1 MLTED
6 EPLPRYAFASFENCI
21 QFAPEHLDTLRKDC
35 ETVFTARDK
44 PDGAAYS
51 AGQTFFLPANK
62 EPRCALEA
70 LAMMIFHKHTEH
82 LPQGMYD
89 PATSGAN
96 WWTLVLDENSDNSD
110 TADRKPSVTE
120 AAVAAGEDDEE
131 EGDEDEVGL
140 HFDADYE
147 LEDQTNLLLHPRVG
161 TVTYLSDCGAPTVIF
176 NLKSPPMEDT
186 QCKSLEQN
194 IDKAWLSHPQLG
206 KHTAFDGR
214 LLHGAPA
221 LYFPSRQKPHKD
233 DNDEPSAKRQKLENG
248 SPQQQSTANGKRYTL
263 LVNIWLNHWV
273 MDAAL
278 LDEEV
283 CAQLRTPW
291 KKESNDKGS
300 NDKGNFIQ
308 GDVKDSGNAL
318 QPFTWNKAID
328 FSKAPSVSTISLKP
342 SNVDPAGEDEITLC
356 NHHVTVFY
364 NPLMSECHKASQLA
378 PTVEMQLQDNT
389 IRLRVDGPLEEEE
402 EEGDE

>member
-1 MLTED
+1 
-6 EPLPRYAFASFENCI
+6 
-21 QFAPEHLDTLRKDC
+21 
-35 ETVFTARDK
+35 
-44 PDGAAYS
+44 
-51 AGQTFFLPANK
+51 
-62 EPRCALEA
+62 
-70 LAMMIFHKHTEH
+70 
-82 LPQGMYD
+82 MYD

-161 TVTYLSDCGAPTVIF
+161 TVTYLSDCGAP
-176 NLKSPPMEDT
+176 
-186 QCKSLEQN
+186 
-194 IDKAWLSHPQLG
+194 
-206 KHTAFDGR
+206 
-214 LLHGAPA
+214 
-221 LYFPSRQKPHKD
+221 SRQKPHKD

-283 CAQLRTPW
+283 CAQLKTPW

-378 PTVEMQLQDNT
+378 PSVEMQLQDKT
-389 IRLRVDGPLEEEE
+389 IRLRVDGPLKEEE